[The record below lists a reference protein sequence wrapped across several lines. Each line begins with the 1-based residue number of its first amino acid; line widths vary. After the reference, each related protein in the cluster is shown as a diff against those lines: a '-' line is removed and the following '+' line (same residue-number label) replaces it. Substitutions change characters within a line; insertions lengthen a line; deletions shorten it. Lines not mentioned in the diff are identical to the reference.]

1 MRRRSLCW
9 CTIFPIS
16 TASINAFRE
25 STAASTSSE
34 GFGPIIRERLLT
46 VEKMLA
52 YRSESI
58 VHSSWIRCDWLFT
71 RPDLLASNFLT
82 ETVGYAKVR
91 EASLQVFLSDPHL
104 LIDTDHLERG
114 LRSTSLE
121 YNTCFFTWAE
131 FDAMHIG
138 LIRSLTTPCGL

>member
-1 MRRRSLCW
+1 VFYC
-9 CTIFPIS
+9 F
-16 TASINAFRE
+16 E
-25 STAASTSSE
+25 
-34 GFGPIIRERLLT
+34 PIIRERLLT

-58 VHSSWIRCDWLFT
+58 VHSSWIRYDWLFT

-121 YNTCFFTWAE
+121 YNTCFFTWTE

-138 LIRSLTTPCGL
+138 LIRSLTMPCGL